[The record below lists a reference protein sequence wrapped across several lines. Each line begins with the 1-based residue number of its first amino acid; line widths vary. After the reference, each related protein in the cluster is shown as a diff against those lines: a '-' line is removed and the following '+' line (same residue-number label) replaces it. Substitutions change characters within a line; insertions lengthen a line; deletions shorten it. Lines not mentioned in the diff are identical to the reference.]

1 MSVAEWVVVVAGLG
15 LILFE
20 LWFFLGGKPSIRR
33 AGE

>member
-1 MSVAEWVVVVAGLG
+1 MSASEWVVVGAGLG

-20 LWFFLGGKPSIRR
+20 LWFFLGGKPSTRR